1 MNVSDAVAFL
11 RTMIEIPS
19 PSGEEQA
26 LAAYLAERLS
36 HLGFQSSIDEVGNVI
51 ARRGSPS
58 GPIIC
63 LLGHIDTVAQQIS
76 VRQTDTLLYGRGAVD
91 AKGPFATMI
100 LAAAEAEI
108 ADAQLLVVGAVEEE
122 TPGSRG
128 ARHLLDR
135 YHPDVVIIG
144 EPSGW
149 SSVTLGYKG
158 RVGIRYQVRRP
169 PTHMAGPGEK
179 ATEVA
184 IAFWNQLTAYMD
196 GLAGDERLF
205 YRPSAT
211 LGAFTGTIEAAQL
224 DISCR
229 IPPDFDLTALDQF
242 LASIRGDA
250 EIECDERTP
259 AVLMDRSTS
268 PARALIGSIRIHGGK
283 PSFKVKTG
291 TSDMNTVHERWHV
304 PMVAYGPGDSSLDHS
319 AEEHIVIAEYL
330 RAIEVLREALLR
342 LSLELCEDRARATP
356 AVAEDDVYTAD
367 ETEELTRRLEA
378 LGYLE

>member
-1 MNVSDAVAFL
+1 MNASDAVVFL

-19 PSGEEQA
+19 PSGGEQA

-36 HLGFQSSIDEVGNVI
+36 QLGFQSSIDEVGNVI
-51 ARRGSPS
+51 ARRGNPS
-58 GPIIC
+58 GPLIC
-63 LLGHIDTVAQQIS
+63 LLGHIDTVAQQIA

-91 AKGPFATMI
+91 AKGPLATMI

-135 YHPDVVIIG
+135 YDPDLVIIG
-144 EPSGW
+144 EPSDW
-149 SSVTLGYKG
+149 SSLVIGYKG
-158 RVGIRYQVRRP
+158 RVGIRYQVCRP

-205 YRPSAT
+205 YRPTAT
-211 LGAFTGTIEAAQL
+211 LGAFSGTIEAAQL
-224 DISCR
+224 DISFR
-229 IPPDFDLTALDQF
+229 IPPNFDLNALDQF

-259 AVLMDRSTS
+259 AVLMERSTS
-268 PARALIGSIRIHGGK
+268 PARALIGSIRAYGGK

-330 RAIEVLREALLR
+330 RAIDVLREALRR
-342 LSLELCEDRARATP
+342 LSLELCEDRARAA
-356 AVAEDDVYTAD
+356 AVVEDDVYTAE

-378 LGYLE
+378 LGYFE